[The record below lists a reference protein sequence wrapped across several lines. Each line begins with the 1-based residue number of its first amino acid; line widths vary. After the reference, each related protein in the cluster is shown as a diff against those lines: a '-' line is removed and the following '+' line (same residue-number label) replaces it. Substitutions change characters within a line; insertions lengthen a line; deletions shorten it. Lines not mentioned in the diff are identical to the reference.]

1 MPPEQQHDCDCD
13 DEVDD
18 DVDEVR
24 QIIQADEDLVAE
36 AVAADLPADG
46 FAINSDALLSAV
58 L

>member
-1 MPPEQQHDCDCD
+1 MPPEQQHDRDCD

-18 DVDEVR
+18 DVVEVR

-36 AVAADLPADG
+36 AAAADLAADG
-46 FAINSDALLSAV
+46 LAIDSDAVLSAD